1 MNAPASKVWNRDFLV
16 LWDLTLILPLF
27 RRFITFDPARDTPEG
42 LTDEG
47 HAGA

>member
-1 MNAPASKVWNRDFLV
+1 MNPPPSKVWNRDFLV

-47 HAGA
+47 HVGA